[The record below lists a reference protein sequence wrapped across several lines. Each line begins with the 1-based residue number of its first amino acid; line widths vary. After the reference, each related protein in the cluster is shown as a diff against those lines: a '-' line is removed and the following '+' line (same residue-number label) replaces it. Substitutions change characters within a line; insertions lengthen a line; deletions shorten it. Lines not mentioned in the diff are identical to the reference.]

1 MTAQNPS
8 SKPHLVRMHSND
20 NVAILGND
28 SGLAAGTTTP
38 DGPTLK
44 DKIPQAHK
52 VALTDP
58 ATGQPL
64 SVAAVLLTGGQGSRL
79 GGCAKSLVQVNGK
92 PLVLRQLEAL
102 HAAGIQQIVVVT
114 GFYHAEVET
123 LLRAS
128 AANAAWAQAVRI
140 VRNPAPEN
148 GQQSSVLHG
157 LSALA
162 APFDLALVVLV
173 DQPLMTA
180 HDYQECIEAYAGRP
194 LGTSIAYPRVDGKR
208 GNPVALGHEAVRAVL
223 ALGETC
229 RAYIEGHRELVHQY
243 PSQNGHFLADIDTLS
258 DIKNLREQAGL
269 NLQLP

>member
-1 MTAQNPS
+1 MY
-8 SKPHLVRMHSND
+8 SND
-20 NVAILGND
+20 NTAIVGND
-28 SGLAAGTTTP
+28 GGLAAGTTIP
-38 DGPTLK
+38 DGLTLK
-44 DKIPQAHK
+44 EKVPQAHK
-52 VALTDP
+52 VALTNL

-79 GGCAKSLVQVNGK
+79 GGCAKSLVQVDGK

-102 HAAGIQQIVVVT
+102 RAAGIQQIVVVT

-128 AANAAWAQAVRI
+128 ANTAAWTQAVRV

-157 LSALA
+157 LTALA
-162 APFDLALVVLV
+162 APYDLALVVLV

-180 HDYQECIEAYAGRP
+180 HDYQECIEAYNGRP

-208 GNPVALGHEAVRAVL
+208 GNPVALGHEAVQAVL
-223 ALGETC
+223 TSGETC

-243 PSQNGHFLADIDTLS
+243 PSQNGHFLADIDTMS

>member
-1 MTAQNPS
+1 MTAPKPP
-8 SKPHLVRMHSND
+8 SKPRLIRMYSND
-20 NVAILGND
+20 NIAIVGND
-28 SGLAAGTTTP
+28 GGLAAGTTIP
-38 DGPTLK
+38 DGLTLK
-44 DKIPQAHK
+44 EKVPQAHK
-52 VALTDP
+52 VALTNL

-79 GGCAKSLVQVNGK
+79 GGCAKSLVQVDGK

-123 LLRAS
+123 LLRTS
-128 AANAAWAQAVRI
+128 AATAAWAQTVRV

-157 LSALA
+157 LTALA
-162 APFDLALVVLV
+162 APYALALVVLV

-180 HDYQECIEAYAGRP
+180 HDYQECIEAYNGRP
-194 LGTSIAYPRVDGKR
+194 PRTCIAYPRVDGKR
-208 GNPVALGHEAVRAVL
+208 GNPVALGHEAVQAVL
-223 ALGETC
+223 ASGETC
-229 RAYIEGHRELVHQY
+229 RAFIESHRELVHQY
-243 PSQNGHFLADIDTLS
+243 PSQNGHFLADIDTMS